1 MAIPTER
8 ASAIPLIDRF
18 QVVGFRASGEA
29 ILRTLPCSCSIFFSV
44 RKLEYP
50 IELLSQHMVL
60 GINQEG
66 VHFFCPRPKKY
77 ILSVKLEDIKKF
89 GFKHTALGFQMQ
101 ISGGLHNFKFVTK
114 QAKEICEA
122 LQMCIQECQ
131 RNTNQLLRETDDK
144 QKQEELERLQ
154 KDIMEIMSDSDR
166 IKLLCEEKDA
176 ALKASLLDKEILKLN
191 MAMLSNLSLENKK
204 NMAGTVNELKDL
216 YEESNAVL
224 KLQVSCLEKKLAV
237 SESRLASRNA
247 DCSTMRNKL
256 KELEELREMKEDIHR
271 KNEKV
276 AIMLEMKQTE
286 FAELEALYKNEQV
299 LRERYS
305 NTIEEMKA
313 QRQG

>member
-66 VHFFCPRPKKY
+66 
-77 ILSVKLEDIKKF
+77 
-89 GFKHTALGFQMQ
+89 
-101 ISGGLHNFKFVTK
+101 
-114 QAKEICEA
+114 AKEICEA